1 MSPMSEVK
9 PLGPAYLVHGSD
21 RPKVDQ
27 ALRRLRDRIEA
38 SGGSV
43 ERLQAGEGGDGA
55 SAAPAEVVLECN
67 ALGLLG
73 GPRLVLVT
81 GIEAWKAEQSL
92 APLISYLAS
101 PAPDATLALV
111 SSDGLDVKHALAT
124 GKLAGIDVLRY
135 DLPERRGLPE
145 WVAKAARAAGSSID
159 RDAVS
164 RLLELG
170 GDDAQS
176 LSSEIAKLAAYAQGG
191 VIRREDVDAISVL
204 ERDVPPWDLTDAIG
218 SRDGHEALV
227 QLGRFL
233 DKRDGAVA
241 AALPA
246 IARHL
251 RSLATARRAL
261 ERGDGV
267 KELAKTLNMRSEFP
281 ARKLLDQARGWSD
294 DQLSSAIV
302 RIALAERETRGDRML
317 PSSYQPERMSLE
329 RALAEATGA
338 SAS

>member
-1 MSPMSEVK
+1 MTVVSEVK

-27 ALRRLRDRIEA
+27 ALRRLRDRIDA
-38 SGGSV
+38 AGGSI
-43 ERLQAGEGGDGA
+43 ERMQAGEGGDGVT
-55 SAAPAEVVLECN
+55 AAPGEVVLECN

-73 GPRLVLVT
+73 GPRLVLVA

-92 APLISYLAS
+92 APLIAYLAS

-111 SSDGLDVKHALAT
+111 ASDALDAKHSLVT
-124 GKLAGIDVLRY
+124 GKLTGIDVLQY

-145 WVAKAARAAGSSID
+145 WVAKAARAAGASID

-204 ERDVPPWDLTDAIG
+204 ERDVPPWDLTDAVG
-218 SRDGHEALV
+218 ARDGREALV

-251 RSLATARRAL
+251 RSLAAARRAL
-261 ERGDGV
+261 ERGEGV

-317 PSSYQPERMSLE
+317 PASYQPERMSLE

-338 SAS
+338 

>member
-1 MSPMSEVK
+1 
-9 PLGPAYLVHGSD
+9 
-21 RPKVDQ
+21 
-27 ALRRLRDRIEA
+27 
-38 SGGSV
+38 
-43 ERLQAGEGGDGA
+43 
-55 SAAPAEVVLECN
+55 VLECN

-73 GPRLVLVT
+73 GPRLVLVS
-81 GIEAWKAEQSL
+81 GVEAWKREESL
-92 APLISYLAS
+92 DELVEYLAA

-111 SSDGLDVKHALAT
+111 ASDALDAKHPLAT
-124 GKLAGIDVLRY
+124 GKLGGLDVLLY
-135 DLPERRGLPE
+135 NLPERRGLPE
-145 WVAKAARAAGSSID
+145 WIARAARAAGASID

-176 LSSEIAKLAAYAQGG
+176 LSSEIAKLAAHAEGG
-191 VIRREDVDAISVL
+191 VIRREDVDAIAVL

-218 SRDGHEALV
+218 ARDAAEALL

-233 DKRDGAVA
+233 DRRDGAVA

-251 RSLATARRAL
+251 RSLCAARQAL
-261 ERGDGV
+261 VRGEGV

-294 DQLSSAIV
+294 DQLSAAVV
-302 RIALAERETRGDRML
+302 RMALAERETRGDRML
-317 PSSYQPERMSLE
+317 DTSYQTDRMSLE

-338 SAS
+338 

>member
-1 MSPMSEVK
+1 VSEVK

-38 SGGSV
+38 ADGSV
-43 ERLQAGEGGDGA
+43 ERVQAGDGSDESTA
-55 SAAPAEVVLECN
+55 SPAGVALECN
-67 ALGLLG
+67 AMGLLG
-73 GPRLVLVT
+73 GPRLVLVS
-81 GIEAWKAEQSL
+81 GVEAWKAEQSL
-92 APLISYLAS
+92 AVLVEYLAA

-111 SSDGLDVKHALAT
+111 ASDALDAKHPLAT
-124 GKLAGIDVLRY
+124 GKLAGIDVLLY
-135 DLPERRGLPE
+135 NLPERRGLPE
-145 WVAKAARAAGSSID
+145 WIGKAARAAGASID
-159 RDAVS
+159 RDAVA

-204 ERDVPPWDLTDAIG
+204 ERDVPPWALTDALG
-218 SRDGHEALV
+218 ARDGAESLV

-233 DKRDGAVA
+233 DRRDGAVA
-241 AALPA
+241 AALPS

-251 RSLATARRAL
+251 RSLAAARQAL
-261 ERGDGV
+261 VRGEGV

-317 PSSYQPERMSLE
+317 ATSYQPERMSLE

-338 SAS
+338 P

>member
-1 MSPMSEVK
+1 MSEIK

-38 SGGSV
+38 AGGSV
-43 ERLQAGEGGDGA
+43 ERVQAGDGSDET
-55 SAAPAEVVLECN
+55 SATPAGVVLECN
-67 ALGLLG
+67 ALGLFG
-73 GPRLVLVT
+73 GARLVLVS
-81 GIEAWKAEQSL
+81 GIETWKAEQSL
-92 APLISYLAS
+92 AMLIEYLAS

-111 SSDGLDVKHALAT
+111 ASEALDAKHPLLA
-124 GKLAGIDVLRY
+124 GKLAGLELLLY
-135 DLPERRGLPE
+135 DLPERKGLPE
-145 WVAKAARAAGSSID
+145 WVAKAARASGASID
-159 RDAVS
+159 RDAVA

-176 LSSEIAKLAAYAQGG
+176 LSSEIAKLAAYAGGG

-218 SRDGHEALV
+218 ARDGKEALV

-241 AALPA
+241 AALPS

-251 RSLATARRAL
+251 RQLLAARRAL
-261 ERGDGV
+261 GRGEGP

-294 DQLSSAIV
+294 DQLSAGIV
-302 RIALAERETRGDRML
+302 RIALAERETRGDRVHAT
-317 PSSYQPERMSLE
+317 SYQPERMSLE

-338 SAS
+338 ATS

>member
-1 MSPMSEVK
+1 MSEVK

-27 ALRRLRDRIEA
+27 ALRRLRDRIDA
-38 SGGSV
+38 AGGSV
-43 ERLQAGEGGDGA
+43 ERMQAGDG
-55 SAAPAEVVLECN
+55 SDETTAAPAGVVLECN

-73 GPRLVLVT
+73 GPRLVLVS

-92 APLISYLAS
+92 AVLVDYLAA

-111 SSDGLDVKHALAT
+111 ASDALDAKHPLVT
-124 GKLAGIDVLRY
+124 GKLAGLELLLY
-135 DLPERRGLPE
+135 NLPERRGLPE
-145 WVAKAARAAGSSID
+145 WIAKAARASGASID
-159 RDAVS
+159 RDAVA

-176 LSSEIAKLAAYAQGG
+176 LSSEIAKLAAYARGD

-218 SRDGHEALV
+218 ARDGRDALV

-233 DKRDGAVA
+233 DRRDGAVA
-241 AALPA
+241 AALPS
-246 IARHL
+246 ISRHL
-251 RSLATARRAL
+251 RQLCVARRAL
-261 ERGDGV
+261 ERGEGS

-281 ARKLLDQARGWSD
+281 ARKLLDQARGWND
-294 DQLSSAIV
+294 EQLSSAIV

-317 PSSYQPERMSLE
+317 ASSYQPERMSLE
-329 RALAEATGA
+329 RALADATGA
-338 SAS
+338 

>member
-1 MSPMSEVK
+1 MTGMSEVK

-27 ALRRLRDRIEA
+27 ALRRLRDRIDA
-38 SGGSV
+38 AGGSV
-43 ERLQAGEGGDGA
+43 ERLTAGDG
-55 SAAPAEVVLECN
+55 SDPSTSTPAGVVLECN

-73 GPRLVLVT
+73 GPRLVLVSA
-81 GIEAWKAEQSL
+81 IEAWKAGQSL
-92 APLISYLAS
+92 APLLEYLAS

-111 SSDGLDVKHALAT
+111 ASDGLDAKHQLAT

-145 WVAKAARAAGSSID
+145 WIAKAARAAGASID
-159 RDAVS
+159 RDAVA

-176 LSSEIAKLAAYAQGG
+176 LSSEIAKLAAYAEGG
-191 VIRREDVDAISVL
+191 VIRREDVEAISVL

-218 SRDGHEALV
+218 TRDGRAALV

-233 DKRDGAVA
+233 DRRDGAVA

-251 RSLATARRAL
+251 RSLSVARRAL

-294 DQLSSAIV
+294 DQLSAAIV
-302 RIALAERETRGDRML
+302 RIARAERETRGDRAL
-317 PSSYQPERMSLE
+317 AGSYQPERMSLE
-329 RALAEATGA
+329 RALAEATG
-338 SAS
+338 SV

>member
-1 MSPMSEVK
+1 MSEVK

-27 ALRRLRDRIEA
+27 ALRRLRDRIGA
-38 SGGSV
+38 AGGSV
-43 ERLQAGEGGDGA
+43 ERMQAGEGGDGA
-55 SAAPAEVVLECN
+55 TAAPGEVVLECN

-73 GPRLVLVT
+73 GPRLVLVS
-81 GIEAWKAEQSL
+81 GIEAWKADQSL
-92 APLISYLAS
+92 AALLAYLAE

-111 SSDGLDVKHALAT
+111 ASTALDPKHPLAT
-124 GKLAGIDVLRY
+124 GKLAGIDVLLY
-135 DLPERRGLPE
+135 DLPARRELPD
-145 WVAKAARAAGSSID
+145 WVAKAARAAGASID
-159 RDAVS
+159 RDAVA

-176 LSSEIAKLAAYAQGG
+176 LSSEVAKLAAYAQGG
-191 VIRREDVDAISVL
+191 VIRRDDVDAISVL

-218 SRDGHEALV
+218 SRDGKAALV

-251 RSLATARRAL
+251 RSLSVARRAL

-267 KELAKTLNMRSEFP
+267 KELAKTLNMRSEYP

-294 DQLSSAIV
+294 DQLSRAIV
-302 RIALAERETRGDRML
+302 RLALAERETRGDRML
-317 PSSYQPERMSLE
+317 ASSYQPERMSLE

-338 SAS
+338 